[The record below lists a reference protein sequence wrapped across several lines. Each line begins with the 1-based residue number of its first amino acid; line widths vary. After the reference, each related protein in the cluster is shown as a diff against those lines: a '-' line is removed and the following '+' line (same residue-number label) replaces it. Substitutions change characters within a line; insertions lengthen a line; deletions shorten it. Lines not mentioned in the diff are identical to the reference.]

1 MFFYLG
7 HSHTLR
13 RDCIFLF
20 IIAASKYRNTYPMS
34 TRIIIADDHPL
45 FRNALCQAVKQV
57 VTDGDIL
64 ECDSIDSLE
73 SLLAEQSDIDLILLD
88 LRMPGAN
95 GFSGLVL
102 IRGQYPDIPVVVIS
116 ASDDHN
122 IMQRAMEYGIA
133 GFIPKASDLSQIA
146 AALQTILNGSLWLPA
161 QLPPSSDNTERAF
174 AQRLKTLTPQQL
186 RVFMMLTKGLLNKQI
201 ASEVNVSEAPVRTHM
216 TAIFRKLGVRN
227 RTQAVL
233 AAGYL
238 NIEEPTT

>member
-1 MFFYLG
+1 
-7 HSHTLR
+7 
-13 RDCIFLF
+13 
-20 IIAASKYRNTYPMS
+20 MS

-57 VTDGDIL
+57 VPDASIM
-64 ECDSIDSLE
+64 ECDSIGSLE
-73 SLLAEQSDIDLILLD
+73 ALLATQSDADLILLD

-102 IRGQYPDIPVVVIS
+102 IRRQHPDIPVVVIS
-116 ASDDHN
+116 ASDDHM
-122 IMQRAMEYGIA
+122 IMQRAIEYGA
-133 GFIPKASDLSQIA
+133 SGFIPKASDLTHIA
-146 AALQTILNGSLWLPA
+146 AALQTVMSGSLWLPSPVT
-161 QLPPSSDNTERAF
+161 QNPNNEEHEF

-201 ASEVNVSEAPVRTHM
+201 AGQVNVSEATVRTHM

-233 AAGYL
+233 AANYL
-238 NIEEPTT
+238 NVDDQDR

>member
-1 MFFYLG
+1 
-7 HSHTLR
+7 
-13 RDCIFLF
+13 
-20 IIAASKYRNTYPMS
+20 MS

-57 VTDGDIL
+57 VTDAQIF
-64 ECDSIDSLE
+64 ECDSIGSLE
-73 SLLAEQSDIDLILLD
+73 ILLGEETDIDLILLD

-102 IRGQYPDIPVVVIS
+102 IRRAFPDIPVVVIS
-116 ASDDHN
+116 ASDEQM
-122 IMQRAMEYGIA
+122 IMQRAIEYGA
-133 GFIPKASDLSQIA
+133 SGFIPKASELNQIA
-146 AALQTILNGSLWLPA
+146 TALQAVMNGSLWLPTPVA
-161 QLPPSSDNTERAF
+161 QSTSLEEHEF

-201 ASEVNVSEAPVRTHM
+201 AGEVNVSEATVRTHM

-233 AAGYL
+233 AANYL
-238 NIEEPTT
+238 NVDIPDR

>member
-1 MFFYLG
+1 
-7 HSHTLR
+7 
-13 RDCIFLF
+13 
-20 IIAASKYRNTYPMS
+20 MS

-57 VTDGDIL
+57 VPDADIM
-64 ECDSIDSLE
+64 ECDSISSLE
-73 SLLAEQSDIDLILLD
+73 TLLTAQSDVDLILLD

-102 IRGQYPDIPVVVIS
+102 IRRQHPDIPVVVIS
-116 ASDDHN
+116 ASDDHM
-122 IMQRAMEYGIA
+122 IVQRAIEYGA
-133 GFIPKASDLSQIA
+133 SGFIPKASDLSQIA
-146 AALQTILNGSLWLPA
+146 DALQTVMNGSLWLPSVIS
-161 QLPPSSDNTERAF
+161 QNPSNDEHEF

-201 ASEVNVSEAPVRTHM
+201 AGQVNVSEATVRTHM

-233 AAGYL
+233 AANYL
-238 NIEEPTT
+238 NVDDQDR

>member
-1 MFFYLG
+1 
-7 HSHTLR
+7 
-13 RDCIFLF
+13 
-20 IIAASKYRNTYPMS
+20 MS

-57 VTDGDIL
+57 VQEAVIL
-64 ECDSIDSLE
+64 ECDSISSLE
-73 SLLAEQSDIDLILLD
+73 ALLKVENDIDLILLD

-102 IRGQYPDIPVVVIS
+102 IRREYADIPVVVIS
-116 ASDDHN
+116 ASDEAT
-122 IMQRAMEYGIA
+122 IMQRAIEYGA
-133 GFIPKASDLSQIA
+133 SGFIPKASDLSQIA
-146 AALQTILNGSLWLPA
+146 DALQTVMNGSLWLPSPVS
-161 QLPPSSDNTERAF
+161 QSTSHEEHEF

-201 ASEVNVSEAPVRTHM
+201 AGEVNVSEATVRTHM

-233 AAGYL
+233 AANYL
-238 NIEEPTT
+238 TVDDRDR

>member
-1 MFFYLG
+1 
-7 HSHTLR
+7 
-13 RDCIFLF
+13 
-20 IIAASKYRNTYPMS
+20 MS
-34 TRIIIADDHPL
+34 TNIVIADDHPL

-57 VTDGDIL
+57 VKDANIL

-73 SLLAEQSDIDLILLD
+73 SLLAQQSEVDLILLD

-116 ASDDHN
+116 ASDDYS
-122 IMQRAMEYGIA
+122 IVQRAIEYGIS

-146 AALQTILNGSLWLPA
+146 TALQSILDGSLWLPTH
-161 QLPPSSDNTERAF
+161 LPQRADNAEREF

-201 ASEVNVSEAPVRTHM
+201 AGEVNVSEATVRTHM

-238 NIEEPTT
+238 NIEEPS

>member
-1 MFFYLG
+1 
-7 HSHTLR
+7 
-13 RDCIFLF
+13 
-20 IIAASKYRNTYPMS
+20 MS
-34 TRIIIADDHPL
+34 SRIVIADDHPL

-57 VTDGDIL
+57 VHDAEIL

-73 SLLAEQSDIDLILLD
+73 KLLAQQSDIDLILLD

-116 ASDDHN
+116 ASEDHT
-122 IMQRAMEYGIA
+122 IMQRAIEYGIS
-133 GFIPKASDLSQIA
+133 GFIPKSTDLQQIA
-146 AALQTILNGSLWLPA
+146 AALQTVMNGSLWLPTA
-161 QLPPSSDNTERAF
+161 VPQTPNNAAEREF

-201 ASEVNVSEAPVRTHM
+201 AGEVNVSEATVRTHM

-233 AAGYL
+233 AASYL
-238 NIEEPTT
+238 NIDDEI

>member
-1 MFFYLG
+1 
-7 HSHTLR
+7 
-13 RDCIFLF
+13 
-20 IIAASKYRNTYPMS
+20 MS

-57 VTDGDIL
+57 VPDADIM
-64 ECDSIDSLE
+64 ECDSIGSLE
-73 SLLAEQSDIDLILLD
+73 ALLTAESDVDLILLD

-102 IRGQYPDIPVVVIS
+102 TRRQHPDIPVVVIS
-116 ASDDHN
+116 ASDDQM
-122 IMQRAMEYGIA
+122 IMQRAIEYGA
-133 GFIPKASDLSQIA
+133 SGFIPKASDLSQIA
-146 AALQTILNGSLWLPA
+146 DALQTVMNGSLWLPSVIS
-161 QLPPSSDNTERAF
+161 QNPSNDEHEF

-201 ASEVNVSEAPVRTHM
+201 AGQVNVSEATVRTHM

-233 AAGYL
+233 AANYL
-238 NIEEPTT
+238 NVDDQDR

>member
-1 MFFYLG
+1 
-7 HSHTLR
+7 
-13 RDCIFLF
+13 
-20 IIAASKYRNTYPMS
+20 MS

-57 VTDGDIL
+57 VPDADIM
-64 ECDSIDSLE
+64 ECDSISSLE
-73 SLLAEQSDIDLILLD
+73 TLLTAQSDVDLILLD

-102 IRGQYPDIPVVVIS
+102 IRRQHPDIPVVVIS
-116 ASDDHN
+116 ASDDHM
-122 IMQRAMEYGIA
+122 IMQRAIEYGA
-133 GFIPKASDLSQIA
+133 SGFIPKASDLSQIA
-146 AALQTILNGSLWLPA
+146 DALQTVMNGSLWLPSVIS
-161 QLPPSSDNTERAF
+161 QNPSSDEHEF

-201 ASEVNVSEAPVRTHM
+201 AGQVNVSEATVRTHM

-233 AAGYL
+233 AANYL
-238 NIEEPTT
+238 NVDDQDR

>member
-1 MFFYLG
+1 
-7 HSHTLR
+7 
-13 RDCIFLF
+13 
-20 IIAASKYRNTYPMS
+20 MS

-57 VTDGDIL
+57 VHDADIM
-64 ECDSIDSLE
+64 ECDSISSLE
-73 SLLAEQSDIDLILLD
+73 TLLTAQSDVDLILLD

-102 IRGQYPDIPVVVIS
+102 IRRQHPDIPVVVIS
-116 ASDDHN
+116 ASDDHM
-122 IMQRAMEYGIA
+122 IMQRAIEYGA
-133 GFIPKASDLSQIA
+133 SGFIPKASDLSQIA
-146 AALQTILNGSLWLPA
+146 DALQTVMNGSLWLPSVIS
-161 QLPPSSDNTERAF
+161 QNPSNDEHEF

-201 ASEVNVSEAPVRTHM
+201 AGQVNVSEATVRTHM

-233 AAGYL
+233 AANYL
-238 NIEEPTT
+238 NVDDQDR

>member
-1 MFFYLG
+1 
-7 HSHTLR
+7 
-13 RDCIFLF
+13 
-20 IIAASKYRNTYPMS
+20 MS

-57 VTDGDIL
+57 VPDADIM
-64 ECDSIDSLE
+64 ECDSIGSLE
-73 SLLAEQSDIDLILLD
+73 TLLAAQSDADLILLD

-102 IRGQYPDIPVVVIS
+102 IRRQHPDIPVVVIS
-116 ASDDHN
+116 ASDDHT
-122 IMQRAMEYGIA
+122 IMQRAIEYGA
-133 GFIPKASDLSQIA
+133 SGFIPKASDLSQIA
-146 AALQTILNGSLWLPA
+146 DALQTVMNGSLWLPS
-161 QLPPSSDNTERAF
+161 PVTHHPSNEEHEF

-201 ASEVNVSEAPVRTHM
+201 AGQVNVSEATVRTHM

-233 AAGYL
+233 AANYL
-238 NIEEPTT
+238 NVDDQDR

>member
-1 MFFYLG
+1 
-7 HSHTLR
+7 
-13 RDCIFLF
+13 
-20 IIAASKYRNTYPMS
+20 MS

-57 VTDGDIL
+57 VPDADIM
-64 ECDSIDSLE
+64 ECDSISSLE
-73 SLLAEQSDIDLILLD
+73 TLLTAQSDVDLILLD

-102 IRGQYPDIPVVVIS
+102 IRRQHPDIPVVVIS
-116 ASDDHN
+116 ASDDHM
-122 IMQRAMEYGIA
+122 IMQRAIEYGA
-133 GFIPKASDLSQIA
+133 SGFIPKASDLSQIA
-146 AALQTILNGSLWLPA
+146 DALQTVMNGSLWLPSVIS
-161 QLPPSSDNTERAF
+161 QNPSNDEHEF

-201 ASEVNVSEAPVRTHM
+201 AGQVNVSEATVRTHM

-233 AAGYL
+233 AANYL
-238 NIEEPTT
+238 NVDDQDR

>member
-1 MFFYLG
+1 
-7 HSHTLR
+7 
-13 RDCIFLF
+13 
-20 IIAASKYRNTYPMS
+20 MS

-57 VTDGDIL
+57 VPDADIM
-64 ECDSIDSLE
+64 ECDSISSLE
-73 SLLAEQSDIDLILLD
+73 VLLTAQSDIDLILLD

-102 IRGQYPDIPVVVIS
+102 TRRQHPDIPVVVIS
-116 ASDDHN
+116 ASDDHM
-122 IMQRAMEYGIA
+122 IMQRAIEYGA
-133 GFIPKASDLSQIA
+133 SGFIPKASDLSQIA
-146 AALQTILNGSLWLPA
+146 DALQTVMNGSLWLPSVTS
-161 QLPPSSDNTERAF
+161 QNPSNDEHEF

-201 ASEVNVSEAPVRTHM
+201 AAQVNVSEATVRTHM

-233 AAGYL
+233 AANYL
-238 NIEEPTT
+238 NVDDQDR

>member
-1 MFFYLG
+1 
-7 HSHTLR
+7 
-13 RDCIFLF
+13 
-20 IIAASKYRNTYPMS
+20 MS

-57 VTDGDIL
+57 VRDASIT
-64 ECDSIDSLE
+64 ECDSIGSLE
-73 SLLAEQSDIDLILLD
+73 TLLTGMSDIDLILLD

-102 IRGQYPDIPVVVIS
+102 IRREYPDIPVVVIS
-116 ASDDHN
+116 ASDEPL
-122 IMQRAMEYGIA
+122 IMQRAIEYGA
-133 GFIPKASDLSQIA
+133 SGFIPKSSDLGQIA
-146 AALQTILNGSLWLPA
+146 TALETVMGGSLWLPA
-161 QLPPSSDNTERAF
+161 PVHQQTTSLEEHEF

-201 ASEVNVSEAPVRTHM
+201 AGEVNVSEATVRTHM

-233 AAGYL
+233 AANYL
-238 NIEEPTT
+238 NIDDSER